1 MEEVKEQGKPTLVD
15 GVPNGG
21 TTDSGNVNHS
31 KETGQFTGA
40 EGSSSSDVGQNS
52 KKNTSTT
59 VPRKLKEKCIALKD
73 DKTER
78 TGANKVCYDAAE
90 NNVINM
96 PNSMDEA
103 LRLFKLSCSL
113 EHEPTLKG
121 VDNNFD
127 EKVVQPYIQ
136 EHILPK
142 VLQKLWK
149 KGVQCACIFN
159 PYNYYDIKGCDYWF
173 FYKDDDGSIKRVA
186 VDAKSNLTAMD
197 PKHHGQEQGNKFV
210 ISHYDMNAGTK
221 KPGWFAKDKITNS
234 YLFSTMYSDRTN
246 GKKLVSNEQID
257 SSKNIFVS
265 KEEFVE
271 ELKLRTNYEGDDK
284 GFTEFLN
291 NNSNLLQE
299 YAYNLINN
307 QPMQNID
314 KSLFKVSRYKD
325 ADGSI
330 KIKGIS
336 MSLGP
341 NSEFVMKMD
350 VYPNGKTQ
358 TYLDVD
364 KMDDMGS
371 AIEEFTNDN
380 KFVSFEENGGLTKH
394 ANSVVN
400 QNRI

>member
-1 MEEVKEQGKPTLVD
+1 MEENKEQGRPTLVD

-21 TTDSGNVNHS
+21 TTESGNANHE
-31 KETGQFTGA
+31 KETGQFTGTD
-40 EGSSSSDVGQNS
+40 GSSGSDTDQVNL
-52 KKNTSTT
+52 KKFSATT
-59 VPRKLKEKCIALKD
+59 DPVKNKEKCIDLKD
-73 DKTER
+73 NKTER

-90 NNVINM
+90 KAVINM

-103 LRLFKLSCSL
+103 LRLFKLSCGI
-113 EHEPTLKG
+113 EHEKTLKG
-121 VDNNFD
+121 VDNSFD
-127 EKVVQPYIQ
+127 DVVVQPYIQ

-149 KGVQCACIFN
+149 RGIQVACVFN
-159 PYNYYDIKGCDYWF
+159 PYNTYDIAGCDYWF
-173 FYKDDDGSIKRVA
+173 FFKDDDGSIKRIA

-197 PKHHGQEQGNKFV
+197 PRHHGQEQGSKFV
-210 ISHYDMNAGTK
+210 ISHFDMKTGNK
-221 KPGWFAKDKITNS
+221 SSGWFAKDKITDT

-265 KEEFVE
+265 KEEFIE
-271 ELKLRTNYEGDDK
+271 ELKLRTNFEGDDK

-291 NNSNLLQE
+291 NNSNILQD
-299 YAYNLINN
+299 YAYSLINN
-307 QPMQNID
+307 QPIQNID
-314 KSLFKVSRYKD
+314 KSLFKVARYRDKD
-325 ADGSI
+325 TGEI

-364 KMDDMGS
+364 KMDDIGS
-371 AIEEFTNDN
+371 AIEEFTNDD
-380 KFVSFEENGGLTKH
+380 KFVSFEENGGLVKH
-394 ANSVVN
+394 SKSIVN
-400 QNRI
+400 QK